1 MQRNRVYN
9 RVFLA
14 VAAVIVLSLAGMG
27 RVSAQEAAV
36 NAFSP
41 YTMYGVGELGTN
53 GNAINKSMGGT
64 GVALR
69 STQMASLLNP
79 AGYSATLRK
88 SFILEVGLEGNF
100 LKNEQRK
107 YPTLDASNYTTAENA
122 KNSVN
127 IREIAVQFPVAK
139 GLGFGLS
146 LVPYSSVGYKMHTF
160 EQSEDIWGTLGGVMY
175 NYQGDG
181 DLTEVKAGFGWEIF
195 KGFSVGIA
203 AKYYW
208 GYINHNYTTSI
219 YGDYVGSGDFVSA
232 NGNDEYAISN
242 FKFQA
247 GLQWNIVANNKR
259 MITLGATYDY
269 GGPLRPKV
277 TQTAYIGDLTQTVVA
292 QEDSRGQ
299 MRLPHAVNAGITY
312 QDAKIVT
319 SFDYEYQNW
328 GGANA
333 FYKQDAYSGMSIGYV
348 DTHTYKFGFEYT
360 PNRFDARNYFNRV
373 AYRIGARYGDYYQSF
388 GGAKLNQYA
397 VTAGFAFPLRFMG
410 ATTINAG
417 IEFGGRGNLSSVV
430 LPEQNT
436 RIGLIRQRYIKVHLG
451 FSLFG
456 EDYWFVRPKID

>member
-9 RVFLA
+9 RVVLA

-242 FKFQA
+242 FKFQV

-259 MITLGATYDY
+259 MITL
-269 GGPLRPKV
+269 
-277 TQTAYIGDLTQTVVA
+277 A
-292 QEDSRGQ
+292 QC
-299 MRLPHAVNAGITY
+299 L
-312 QDAKIVT
+312 
-319 SFDYEYQNW
+319 
-328 GGANA
+328 
-333 FYKQDAYSGMSIGYV
+333 
-348 DTHTYKFGFEYT
+348 YT
-360 PNRFDARNYFNRV
+360 PR
-373 AYRIGARYGDYYQSF
+373 
-388 GGAKLNQYA
+388 L
-397 VTAGFAFPLRFMG
+397 T
-410 ATTINAG
+410 
-417 IEFGGRGNLSSVV
+417 
-430 LPEQNT
+430 
-436 RIGLIRQRYIKVHLG
+436 
-451 FSLFG
+451 SLAS
-456 EDYWFVRPKID
+456 